1 MQRDSGI
8 TFYLFTVFDYYPNF
22 GIGDFV
28 AGTTPV
34 ALIEQT
40 FTFYRGFHLLTL
52 TNGFVFHQSLSQQ
65 TEIIVIIGSMAA
77 LGNFL
82 RRSLRNLN

>member
-1 MQRDSGI
+1 MKKYSES
-8 TFYLFTVFDYYPNF
+8 TFCFFIVFIHYSNF
-22 GIGDFV
+22 GIGDSV
-28 AGTTPV
+28 AGTTPM

>member
-1 MQRDSGI
+1 MQRYSGI

-52 TNGFVFHQSLSQQ
+52 TDGFVFHQFSFAMCLQGYILVGKPGWFVEYG
-65 TEIIVIIGSMAA
+65 T
-77 LGNFL
+77 
-82 RRSLRNLN
+82 RK